1 MKIFNMIYLDNHSTT
16 QVDKR
21 VLKKMI
27 PYFTEKFNNPH
38 SQITIHNQDIIFQIS
53 EARNKIAKLIGAEKE
68 EIIFTSGA
76 TESNNLAIKG
86 LKGHILRGKNHF
98 ISLNTEHKCVL
109 EALRKLE
116 FEGAKVTILKVKKN
130 GLIDADEVYKNI
142 KKNTLLVSIMMA
154 NNETGVIQPI
164 KKIAKICKDKNV
176 LFHTDAAQAVGK
188 IDINVKKMNIDMM
201 SISAHKFY
209 GPKGVGALY
218 IRRFPRIRLSPL
230 IDGGGQ
236 EVNLRSGTLPVPLCI
251 GLGEA
256 AKISM
261 LTLKKEKIKISVLRD
276 YLYKGLKTKIKNI
289 SINGDTKNRLPANLN
304 ISIPGINSELLIKSL
319 KNTVISSG
327 SACTSSSVESSYVL
341 SAMGLPKKKIDSSIR
356 IGIGRFTTK
365 SDINHAIKDI
375 TQTVGKLR
383 VNG

>member
-1 MKIFNMIYLDNHSTT
+1 MIYLDNHATT
-16 QVDKR
+16 QVDSR
-21 VLKKMI
+21 VFKKMI

-38 SQITIHNQDIIFQIS
+38 SQNTIHNRDIIKQIS
-53 EARNKIAKLIGAEKE
+53 KARLMIAKLIGAKRE

-86 LKGHILRGKNHF
+86 LKSNVLRGKNHF

-116 FEGAKVTILKVKKN
+116 IEGAKVTILKVNKN
-130 GLIDADEVYKNI
+130 GLVDPIDIEKNI
-142 KKNTLLVSIMMA
+142 NKNTLLVSVMLA

-164 KKIAKICKDKNV
+164 KEIGRICKEKNI

-188 IDINVKKMNIDMM
+188 IEINVKKMNIDMM

-209 GPKGVGALY
+209 GPKGIGALY
-218 IRRFPRIRLSPL
+218 IRQFPRIRLTPL

-236 EVNLRSGTLPVPLCI
+236 EISLRSGTLPVPLCI
-251 GLGEA
+251 GFGEA

-261 LTLKKEKIKISVLRD
+261 SRLPQEKERTKKLRD
-276 YLYKGLKTKIKNI
+276 YFYKNLKKNIKNI
-289 SINGDTKNRLPANLN
+289 FINGHISKRLPANLN
-304 ISIPGINSELLIKSL
+304 ISIPGINSENLIKNL

-327 SACTSSSVESSYVL
+327 SACTSNNIEASYVL
-341 SAMGLPKKKIDSSIR
+341 SGMGLSKEVVNSSIR
-356 IGIGRFTTK
+356 IGIGRYTTK
-365 SDINHAIKDI
+365 KDINNAIKDI
-375 TQTVGKLR
+375 TDTVKTLR
-383 VNG
+383 